1 MLRRNIITTLS
12 VAGVLML
19 SACGGPAAEEAAKT
33 EGNPDT
39 GQENEVTIAMVT
51 SSCLSLFP
59 TYVAQEEGFFDEQG
73 VSVDIEVVNGS
84 SAVLQ
89 AMLSGQANLGT
100 PGPLPVIQAQSRGE
114 DVQYVANVNPGGNF
128 MLVAPDG
135 EGITDASQLEGKT
148 IGVATAD
155 GGEVSFL
162 DTIMRASGVEEGSYE
177 VMTVGEGGQAVAG
190 FTRGDID
197 AYSASIDGVATI
209 EQSGI
214 ELTDISGDSTNYLF
228 GNGLVA
234 EGDFIENNGEAI
246 AAFGRAYNQATQ
258 FGLENPDA
266 VIEACEKYQPQ
277 EVEDKEYATALLEAS
292 RTTVT
297 SPEGADFGYSN
308 PEYWEMLIAD
318 AEASGEI
325 EEGEVKAEDLFT
337 NEFVEEYT
345 P

>member
-1 MLRRNIITTLS
+1 MLRRNITTALS

-19 SACGGPAAEEAAKT
+19 SACGGPAAQEAANVEDNSDAG
-33 EGNPDT
+33 EGNS
-39 GQENEVTIAMVT
+39 VTIAMVT
-51 SSCLSLFP
+51 SSCLGLFP
-59 TYVAQEEGFFDEQG
+59 TYVAQEEGFFDEED

-89 AMLSGQANLGT
+89 AMLSGQADLGT
-100 PGPLPVIQAQSRGE
+100 PGPIPVIQAQSRGE
-114 DVQYVANVNPGGNF
+114 DVKYVANVNPGGNF

-135 EGITDASQLEGKT
+135 EGIADASQLEGKT

-162 DTIMRASGVEEGSYE
+162 ETIMRASGLEEDSYE

-209 EQSGI
+209 EQAGI
-214 ELTDISGDSTNYLF
+214 ELTDISGDATNYLF

-234 EGDFIENNGEAI
+234 EADFIESDGETI
-246 AAFGRAYNQATQ
+246 AAFGRAYNQATE
-258 FGLENPDA
+258 FGLDNPDA
-266 VIEACEKYQPQ
+266 VIEACGKYQPQ
-277 EVEDKEYATALLEAS
+277 EVEDEEYATALLEAS

-297 SPEGADFGYSN
+297 SPDGAEFGYSN

-318 AEASGEI
+318 AETSGEI
-325 EEGEVKAEDLFT
+325 EEGAVEAEELFT

-345 P
+345 K

>member
-12 VAGVLML
+12 VAGALML
-19 SACGGPAAEEAAKT
+19 SACGGPAPEQAAEA
-33 EGNPDT
+33 EGNSDT
-39 GQENEVTIAMVT
+39 DQANEVTIAMVT
-51 SSCLSLFP
+51 SSCLGFFP
-59 TYVAQEEGFFDEQG
+59 PYVAQEEGFFDEQG
-73 VSVDIEVVNGS
+73 VSVNIEVVNGS

-114 DVQYVANVNPGGNF
+114 DVKYVANVSPGGNF
-128 MLVAPDG
+128 MLVAPNG
-135 EGITDASQLEGKT
+135 EGITDAGQLEGKT

-162 DTIMRASGVEEGSYE
+162 DTIMRASGLEEGSYE

-209 EQSGI
+209 EQAGI

-234 EGDFIENNGEAI
+234 EGDFIESNGDAI
-246 AAFGRAYNQATQ
+246 AAVGRAYNQATQ

-266 VIEACEKYQPQ
+266 VIETCGKYQPQ
-277 EVEDKEYATALLEAS
+277 EVEDTEYATALLEAS

-325 EEGEVKAEDLFT
+325 QADAVQAEDLFT

>member
-1 MLRRNIITTLS
+1 MRRKIITTLS
-12 VAGVLML
+12 VAGALML
-19 SACGGPAAEEAAKT
+19 SACGGPAAQEAGNTEED
-33 EGNPDT
+33 PDT
-39 GQENEVTIAMVT
+39 GQANEVTVAMVT
-51 SSCLSLFP
+51 SSCLGFFP

-73 VSVDIEVVNGS
+73 ISVNIEVVNGS

-89 AMLSGQANLGT
+89 AMLSDQADLGT
-100 PGPLPVIQAQSRGE
+100 PGPIPVIQAQSRGE
-114 DVQYVANVNPGGNF
+114 DVKYVANVNPGGNF
-128 MLVAPDG
+128 MLVSPEG

-162 DTIMRASGVEEGSYE
+162 ETIMRAAGLEEGSYE

-209 EQSGI
+209 EQAGI
-214 ELTDISGDSTNYLF
+214 ELADISGDSTNYLF

-234 EGDFIENNGEAI
+234 ENDFIESDGETI
-246 AAFGRAYNQATQ
+246 AAFGRAYNEATQ

-266 VIEACEKYQPQ
+266 VIEACGKYQPQ
-277 EVEDKEYATALLEAS
+277 EVEDEEYATALLEAS

-297 SPEGADFGYSN
+297 SPDGAEFGYSN
-308 PEYWEMLIAD
+308 PEYWEQLIAD
-318 AEASGEI
+318 AESSGEI
-325 EEGEVKAEDLFT
+325 EEAAVEAEDLFT
-337 NEFVEEYT
+337 NEFVEEY
-345 P
+345 